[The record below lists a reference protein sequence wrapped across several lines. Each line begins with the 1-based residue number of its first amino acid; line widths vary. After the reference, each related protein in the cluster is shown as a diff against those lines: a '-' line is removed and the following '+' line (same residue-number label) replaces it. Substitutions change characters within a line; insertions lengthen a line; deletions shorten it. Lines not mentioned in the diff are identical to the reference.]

1 MDIRAFGSV
10 YGQTSQLPYASGF
23 LWNPLAGPRTFPTC
37 RAIQVTA
44 ADNLSNIYLE
54 LNDAQGQLIP
64 FSGFATDALL
74 PVGATAISGGSIA
87 LAVVLY

>member
-23 LWNPLAGPRTFPTC
+23 LWSPIAGQKTFPTC
-37 RAIQVTA
+37 RAIQITA
-44 ADNLSNIYLE
+44 TDNTSNVYLE
-54 LNDAQGQLIP
+54 LNDAQGQVIP
-64 FSGFATDALL
+64 FSGFASEPLL
-74 PVGATAISGGSIA
+74 PVGATTISGGNIS